1 MFLKISDP
9 KKIRLA
15 SLFSKTKSK
24 FYPENRAENEN
35 DIISFSIFSKAAK
48 VSIG

>member
-1 MFLKISDP
+1 MPDP
-9 KKIRLA
+9 KKTCLA
-15 SLFSKTKSK
+15 WLFSKIKSE

-35 DIISFSIFSKAAK
+35 DIMSFLVFSKAAK